1 MAETIEN
8 PVINTPFEAPSRH
21 FVFSDEGITS
31 TIAQGRRALGSG
43 VRVAYRPGT
52 LLFVVGDRDLG

>member
-1 MAETIEN
+1 MLQVTQTTNRGKLN
-8 PVINTPFEAPSRH
+8 PS
-21 FVFSDEGITS
+21 GITS